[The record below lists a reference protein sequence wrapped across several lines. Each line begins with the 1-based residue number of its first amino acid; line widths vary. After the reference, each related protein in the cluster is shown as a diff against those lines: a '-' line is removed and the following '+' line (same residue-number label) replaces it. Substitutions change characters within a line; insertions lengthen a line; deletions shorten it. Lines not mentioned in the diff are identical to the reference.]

1 MSQKIEN
8 QLNLALDATE
18 EERQRSRS
26 LNVGYDE
33 EEKEWELILKY
44 SGSLER
50 VRELAVYVTE
60 LTGGYAI
67 LQIKESK
74 IEELAALPEVEFIEK
89 PKNLYFQVENGRRVS
104 CIDEVQAASSFF
116 SAGQSIGEERG
127 ETGDRADMSQGMEQ
141 ERGESEARADMS
153 QGVEQENKETEMDIF
168 PLFGR
173 GVLIGIVD
181 SGIDYEN
188 PDFRNVDGTTRIAA
202 LWDQTVET
210 GLPPAGYNA
219 GTEFTSQ
226 QINAALQTAGREERF
241 RFVPSRDI
249 SGHGTAVAG
258 IAAGNGRGSAGR
270 RYRGV
275 APEAELLIVKM
286 GIPGEYGFPR
296 TTQLMRGVDYIIRKA
311 EELKKPVAVNIS
323 FGNTYGSHDGTS
335 LLERY
340 LNTVSE
346 RWKNVICVG
355 SGNEG
360 TTAGHAAGELESR
373 MTTEVQLAVQER
385 EVALNLQIWKSYVD
399 EVGIMLIDPSGN
411 ASGKIDERTGIQR
424 ITVGET
430 ELLIYYG
437 EPKPYS
443 VRQEIYITFLPES
456 NFITPGV
463 WTIRLMPGK
472 IVDKSWQMWLP
483 AQSALNVGT
492 AFLKPDS
499 ATTLTIPSTAS
510 LVITVAAYDA
520 LTFSYADF
528 SGRGP
533 AQMYEGGGVPK
544 PDLAAPG
551 VRVTAPATGGGY
563 AEFTGTSFATPFVTG
578 SAALLMEWGIAKGQD
593 LYLYGEKVKA
603 YLRRGARELPGYG
616 RWPNGELGYGRLCV
630 ESSLPSV

>member
-33 EEKEWELILKY
+33 EENEWELILKY

-50 VRELAVYVTE
+50 IRELAVYVTE

-67 LQIKESK
+67 IQIKESR

-116 SAGQSIGEERG
+116 SAGQDIGK
-127 ETGDRADMSQGMEQ
+127 
-141 ERGESEARADMS
+141 ES
-153 QGVEQENKETEMDIF
+153 GK
-168 PLFGR
+168 

-188 PDFRNVDGTTRIAA
+188 PDFRNADGTTRIAA

-210 GLPPAGYNA
+210 GLPPAGYNV

-241 RFVPSRDI
+241 RLVPSRDI

-258 IAAGNGRGSAGR
+258 IAAGNGRGSQGR

-385 EVALNLQIWKSYVD
+385 EVSLNLQIWKSYVD
-399 EVGIMLIDPSGN
+399 EVAIMLIDPSGN
-411 ASGKIDERTGIQR
+411 ASGRIDERMGIQR

-463 WTIRLMPGK
+463 WTIRLVPGK

-578 SAALLMEWGIAKGQD
+578 SAALLMEWGIVKGQD

-616 RWPNGELGYGRLCV
+616 RWPNGEMGYGRLCV
-630 ESSLPSV
+630 EKSLP

>member
-1 MSQKIEN
+1 M
-8 QLNLALDATE
+8 
-18 EERQRSRS
+18 
-26 LNVGYDE
+26 
-33 EEKEWELILKY
+33 
-44 SGSLER
+44 
-50 VRELAVYVTE
+50 
-60 LTGGYAI
+60 
-67 LQIKESK
+67 
-74 IEELAALPEVEFIEK
+74 
-89 PKNLYFQVENGRRVS
+89 
-104 CIDEVQAASSFF
+104 
-116 SAGQSIGEERG
+116 
-127 ETGDRADMSQGMEQ
+127 
-141 ERGESEARADMS
+141 
-153 QGVEQENKETEMDIF
+153 
-168 PLFGR
+168 
-173 GVLIGIVD
+173 
-181 SGIDYEN
+181 
-188 PDFRNVDGTTRIAA
+188 
-202 LWDQTVET
+202 ET
-210 GLPPAGYNA
+210 GLPPAGYNV

-226 QINAALQTAGREERF
+226 QINAALQTAGHEERF
-241 RFVPSRDI
+241 RLVPSRDI

-258 IAAGNGRGSAGR
+258 IAAGNGRGSQGG

-385 EVALNLQIWKSYVD
+385 EVSLNLQIWKSYVD
-399 EVGIMLIDPSGN
+399 EVAIMLIDPSGN
-411 ASGKIDERTGIQR
+411 ASGRIDERTGIQR

-463 WTIRLMPGK
+463 WTIRLVPGK

-578 SAALLMEWGIAKGQD
+578 SAALLMEWGIVKGQD

-616 RWPNGELGYGRLCV
+616 RWPNGEMGYGVLCV
-630 ESSLPSV
+630 RDSLPG